1 MFDLIKK
8 AMLTGVG
15 LAVMSKDKAEAL
27 ARELAET
34 AKLSSDKGQEFVDEV
49 VGKSEKMKKELEQ
62 NVQRVVNE
70 TLKRTDLPTRDD
82 LAQLRARIE
91 ELERTL
97 ASHTH

>member
-15 LAVMSKDKAEAL
+15 LAVMSKEKAETM
-27 ARELAET
+27 ARELADA
-34 AKLSSDKGQEFVDEV
+34 AKLSTEKGQEFVDEV
-49 VGKSEKMKKELEQ
+49 VGKSEKMRQDLEET
-62 NVQRVVNE
+62 VQRVVRD

-97 ASHTH
+97 ASQSR